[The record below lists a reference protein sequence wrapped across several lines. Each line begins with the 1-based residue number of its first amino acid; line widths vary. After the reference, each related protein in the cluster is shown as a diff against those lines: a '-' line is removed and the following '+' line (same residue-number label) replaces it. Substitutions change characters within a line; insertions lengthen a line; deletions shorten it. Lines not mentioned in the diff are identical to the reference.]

1 MRYCQRCV
9 VPENYA
15 IPLTFDEE
23 GVCSACRVHE
33 EKEKIDWNDR
43 EKRLRE
49 ILDQYRSIDGKNYDC
64 IIPVSGGKDSH
75 YQTYIMKVVYKM
87 NPLLVTFNHE
97 MNTTRGIRNLANVVR
112 QFEVDHLRFTP
123 SPAAVRRLSMYSLK
137 KMGDMFWHSHC
148 GIYTFPV
155 QIAIKYKIPLIIW
168 GEQGFMD
175 LGGMYSHF
183 DMVEMTKKFRVEH
196 GLRGYDWEDM
206 LSDEYNIKPKDL
218 FWAMYPTDKELE
230 QVSVRG
236 IYLGNFLPWNHKKQT
251 EMMIKKYEFETA
263 PPYRSFNLYENV
275 EDHVSNGL
283 NDYLKFLKFGYGRA
297 TDHASI
303 DIRWGRMTREEGI
316 EMVKKY
322 DRLNPPDLNIYLRFT
337 GLTKEEVY
345 QAVDK
350 MRDLRAWNKNT
361 QGEWELV
368 DPVENHLH
376 DPGVDEVRLPLKP
389 DGKYIL
395 NPDPPIP
402 EPHEYTLM

>member
-1 MRYCQRCV
+1 MKYCQRCV

-15 IPLTFDEE
+15 IPLTFDDE

-33 EKEKIDWNDR
+33 EKEKIDWSAR
-43 EKRLRE
+43 EKKLHA
-49 ILDQYRSIDGKNYDC
+49 ILDQYRSKDGKNYDC
-64 IIPVSGGKDSH
+64 IIPVSGGKDST
-75 YQTYIMKVVYKM
+75 YQAYLMKIVYGM

-97 MNTTRGIRNLANVVR
+97 MNTTRGIRNLANMVKK
-112 QFEVDHLRFTP
+112 FGCDHIRFTP
-123 SPAAVRRLSMYSLK
+123 NPQAIRRLSMQTLR

-155 QIAIKYKIPLIIW
+155 QIAVKYNIPLLIW

-175 LGGMYSHF
+175 LGGMFSHN

-196 GLRGYDWEDM
+196 GQRGYDWND
-206 LSDEYNIKPKDL
+206 LISKEYEIEEKDLLWAVYPKDE
-218 FWAMYPTDKELE
+218 DLE
-230 QVSVRG
+230 RVGVRG

-251 EMMIKKYEFETA
+251 ELMIKKYGFETA

-303 DIRWGRMTREEGI
+303 DIRWGRMSREEGI

-322 DRLNPPDLNIYLRFT
+322 DRQEPPDLEIYLKYT
-337 GLTKEEVY
+337 GMKKSEIFE
-345 QAVDK
+345 AIEP
-350 MRDLRAWNKNT
+350 MRDSRAWKKGKNN
-361 QGEWELV
+361 QWELI
-368 DPVENHLH
+368 DPIENHIK
-376 DPGVDEVRLPLKP
+376 DPLVEKARLPMVA
-389 DGKYIL
+389 DNHYIL
-395 NPDPPIP
+395 QPDPPIP
-402 EPHEYTLM
+402 EPKEYTLM